1 MHNLH
6 QLIEQYGPPDSLID
20 HWDSSSNRFA
30 VWGFEE
36 EFVITNNGRCM
47 LNGNRIDERPMVA
60 WQDALNSWKAYDG
73 EMSAVGY
80 VSYDMKNLLFP
91 HISFKNPN
99 ASLPLLWFGK
109 PKRVEA

>member
-60 WQDALNSWKAYDG
+60 WQDALNSWKAKYG
-73 EMSAVGY
+73 VMSAVGY

-91 HISFKNPN
+91 HIPFKNPN

-109 PKRVEA
+109 PK